1 MSVWCV
7 TSVED
12 LFTKYEYKII
22 AGKCFLVAKHK
33 PKILKYQDKDWLK
46 VERWKEEPF
55 DISIEEVMSL
65 LTNNHYVR

>member
-1 MSVWCV
+1 M
-7 TSVED
+7 
-12 LFTKYEYKII
+12 
-22 AGKCFLVAKHK
+22 VAKHK